1 MSVWPLQYCVQF
13 LATGTEVKGK
23 TPLFHPSHN
32 FLHFLSEQQDCHH
45 TIHNPQS
52 LSQGNICMEKI
63 MWGISDKNV
72 FASDIKST
80 FLNKRVIHFAIKLL
94 FYKPGPKI

>member
-32 FLHFLSEQQDCHH
+32 FLHFLSEQQDFHH

-52 LSQGNICMEKI
+52 LSQGNYGENYV
-63 MWGISDKNV
+63 GNTKNV

-94 FYKPGPKI
+94 FYQE